1 MPMACRGVVTVSKN
15 VSDTSA
21 RMKISAPGADIIPFW
36 KYGKENR
43 DSDHLKR
50 NLPATADN
58 RVLEV
63 NTQRVSLLPRTLLC
77 YNLDT
82 RKGVVMTIAK
92 QQVLELIKDLPE
104 EVDIDEIIYR
114 LYLRQ
119 KLESAEKDVRE
130 GRLVSHEE
138 VVKETSKWFEK

>member
-1 MPMACRGVVTVSKN
+1 M
-15 VSDTSA
+15 
-21 RMKISAPGADIIPFW
+21 
-36 KYGKENR
+36 
-43 DSDHLKR
+43 
-50 NLPATADN
+50 PATADN

-104 EVDIDEIIYR
+104 EVDVDEVMYR

-119 KLESAEKDVRE
+119 KLEAAEKDVQE

-138 VVKETSKWFEK
+138 VIKETSKWFEK